1 MIRRSELPV
10 RVNRDAQV
18 TALVYGA
25 AEPRLDAALILAHCA
40 GAGQHSTF
48 MASFATAF
56 AELGVDA
63 ITFNFLYTEQRRRIP
78 DRRPALEACYAAV
91 IQTVKSE
98 LGTNA
103 LFIGGKSMGGRIATH
118 VAAAGLVEAPR
129 GIVLLGY
136 PLHPPGR
143 PDERRDAHLPD
154 VRCPML
160 FVQGSR
166 DSFGT
171 PAELEPVLASLSS
184 PATLHLVDGGDHSF
198 KVTRGGQQQAQVFL
212 DMQRAVVKW
221 MRGIIVEGA

>member
-1 MIRRSELPV
+1 
-10 RVNRDAQV
+10 
-18 TALVYGA
+18 
-25 AEPRLDAALILAHCA
+25 
-40 GAGQHSTF
+40 
-48 MASFATAF
+48 
-56 AELGVDA
+56 
-63 ITFNFLYTEQRRRIP
+63 
-78 DRRPALEACYAAV
+78 
-91 IQTVKSE
+91 
-98 LGTNA
+98 
-103 LFIGGKSMGGRIATH
+103 MGGRIATH
-118 VAAAGLVEAPR
+118 VAAAGLVEAPP

-184 PATLHLVDGGDHSF
+184 PATLHVVDGGDHSF

>member
-1 MIRRSELPV
+1 MIHRRELPV
-10 RVNRDAQV
+10 SVNRDAQV

-25 AEPRLDAALILAHCA
+25 AEPQLDAALILAHGA
-40 GAGQHSTF
+40 GAGQQSTF
-48 MASFATAF
+48 MTSFATAF

-91 IQTVKSE
+91 IQAVKSE
-98 LGTNA
+98 LGSPA

-118 VAAAGLVEAPR
+118 VAAAGGAEAPR
-129 GIVLLGY
+129 GVVLLGY

-143 PDERRDAHLPD
+143 PHERRDAHLPD

-166 DSFGT
+166 DTFGT
-171 PAELEPVLASLSS
+171 PAELEPVFGSLRL
-184 PATLHLVDGGDHSF
+184 PATLHVVDGGDHSF
-198 KVTRGGQQQAQVFL
+198 KVSGGRQQAQVFL

-221 MRGIIVEGA
+221 MRGIVEGA

>member
-1 MIRRSELPV
+1 MIRRSEVSV
-10 RVNRDAQV
+10 RLNRDAQV

-25 AEPRLDAALILAHCA
+25 ADPKLDAALILAHGA
-40 GAGQHSTF
+40 GAGQQSAF
-48 MASFATAF
+48 MTSFATGF
-56 AELGVDA
+56 AELGLDA

-91 IQTVKSE
+91 IQAVRSE
-98 LGTNA
+98 LDTTN

-118 VAAAGLVEAPR
+118 VAAEGLAESPR
-129 GIVLLGY
+129 GVVLLGY

-143 PDERRDAHLPD
+143 PGERRDAHLPD

-166 DSFGT
+166 DPFGT
-171 PAELEPVLASLSS
+171 PAELEPVVAALRA
-184 PATLHLVDGGDHSF
+184 PATLYVVEGGDHSF
-198 KVTRGGQQQAQVFL
+198 KVTNDGRRQAQVFF

-221 MRGIIVEGA
+221 LRGVIGEGA

>member
-1 MIRRSELPV
+1 VIRRSELPV
-10 RVNRDAQV
+10 RVSRDAQV

-25 AEPRLDAALILAHCA
+25 AEPRLDVALILAHGA

-91 IQTVKSE
+91 IQTMKSE

-118 VAAAGLVEAPR
+118 VAAAGLVEAPP

-184 PATLHLVDGGDHSF
+184 PATLHVVDGGDHSF